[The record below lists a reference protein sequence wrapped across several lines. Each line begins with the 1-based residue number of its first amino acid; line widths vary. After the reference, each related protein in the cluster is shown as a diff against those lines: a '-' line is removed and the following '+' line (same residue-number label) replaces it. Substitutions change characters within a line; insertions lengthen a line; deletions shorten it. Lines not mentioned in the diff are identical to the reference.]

1 MFDMHGETVCY
12 NEKDETAVIIDQT
25 LLPGEIV
32 TLELWEKEEMYDA
45 IKRLAVRGAPAI
57 GVFAAIGLSVLTARD
72 KTADEKTLIEHF
84 LENLEYLTS
93 SRPTAGQSGSVF
105 YRRKPARVA
114 VGQNTVAVFEKICSV
129 FTDFTAHL
137 DIFAM

>member
-57 GVFAAIGLSVLTARD
+57 GVFAAIGLSVLAARD

-93 SRPTAGQSGSVF
+93 SRPTAVNLFAAADEMKRTALLHKGEG
-105 YRRKPARVA
+105 ADA
-114 VGQNTVAVFEKICSV
+114 VRAALK
-129 FTDFTAHL
+129 
-137 DIFAM
+137 

>member
-57 GVFAAIGLSVLTARD
+57 GGFRGNRAVG
-72 KTADEKTLIEHF
+72 
-84 LENLEYLTS
+84 
-93 SRPTAGQSGSVF
+93 SGRTRQNG
-105 YRRKPARVA
+105 RRKNAY
-114 VGQNTVAVFEKICSV
+114 
-129 FTDFTAHL
+129 
-137 DIFAM
+137 